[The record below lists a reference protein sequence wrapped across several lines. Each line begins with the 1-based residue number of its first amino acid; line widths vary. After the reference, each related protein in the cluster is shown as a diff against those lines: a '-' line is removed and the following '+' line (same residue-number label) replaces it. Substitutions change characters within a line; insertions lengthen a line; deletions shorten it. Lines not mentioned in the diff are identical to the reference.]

1 MMDLVFEFSR
11 IPLDEQNP
19 ERKEK
24 PDEEE
29 DGQNDRH
36 RNAKA
41 PRKVLEDMLN
51 HPFHPCSQSPL
62 RIRGS
67 QALALGPGPYGVFSP
82 PRRFLSLSLTF
93 RI

>member
-19 ERKEK
+19 EGKEK

-36 RNAKA
+36 RNAKP
-41 PRKVLEDMLN
+41 PRKVLEDMLSKPL
-51 HPFHPCSQSPL
+51 HPVSNLL
-62 RIRGS
+62 RESLAFIG
-67 QALALGPGPYGVFSP
+67 QALMEFFLPPGVFSVYH
-82 PRRFLSLSLTF
+82 
-93 RI
+93 